1 MTNDRDQE
9 LDQLADAI
17 ADGDYALLDG
27 PAELPPATTEE
38 PMVVRSLRLPPAVE
52 QRAQAAAQERGQPVT
67 AFLRE
72 LIEAG
77 LAGLEGDAMISR
89 ADAVRALL
97 GIPPPR
103 TPAA

>member
-1 MTNDRDQE
+1 MTDDRDRE

-17 ADGDYALLDG
+17 ADGEYVILDA

-38 PMVVRSLRLPPAVE
+38 PMVVRSLRLPIVIE
-52 QRAQAAAQERGQPVT
+52 ERAKAAARERGQTVT

-72 LIEAG
+72 LIESG
-77 LAGLEGDAMISR
+77 LAGLEGDVTISR

-97 GIPPPR
+97 GLHPLP
-103 TPAA
+103 PAA